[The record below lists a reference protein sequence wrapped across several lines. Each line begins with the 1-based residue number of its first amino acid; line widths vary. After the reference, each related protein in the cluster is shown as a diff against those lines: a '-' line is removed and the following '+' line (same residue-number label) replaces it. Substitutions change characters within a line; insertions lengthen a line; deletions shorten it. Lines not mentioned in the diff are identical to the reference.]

1 MSAKPSL
8 MTYVAAQVPPQDGP
22 PPALKRKAP
31 KRQSAEEIIQ
41 TSFRLT
47 RSQWRRLHEL
57 ALDERAS
64 VQALIVHALEQE
76 FARRGLKF

>member
-8 MTYVAAQVPPQDGP
+8 MNYVSAQVTPQDGP
-22 PPALKRKAP
+22 PPALKRKSP
-31 KRQSAEEIIQ
+31 KRKGTEEIIQ

-47 RSQWRRLHEL
+47 RSQWRKLHEL

-76 FARRGLKF
+76 FARRG